1 MKTEA
6 CSYPGRSIPG
16 GGNSQCKDPE
26 EQRDQLLGS
35 TVVRGSVT
43 YGAGNAV
50 GGLITWGS
58 KDVGFH
64 K

>member
-6 CSYPGRSIPG
+6 CSYLGKSIPG

-26 EQRDQLLGS
+26 EQRDQRLGS

-43 YGAGNAV
+43 SGAGNAV
-50 GGLITWGS
+50 GSLITWGP
-58 KDVGFH
+58 KDAGFP